1 MSPSDR
7 TFTSQ
12 ATGLTYP
19 LDWVLSLADGSH
31 LGISSIWA
39 DQEMHTA
46 NGTLPTYEGYIT
58 VRGAYRGSPIV
69 SGYGIVEMTL
79 PGTL

>member
-1 MSPSDR
+1 MLLSLSER

-19 LDWVLSLADGSH
+19 LDWVLSLADVTH
-31 LGISSIWA
+31 LANFEVGT
-39 DQEMHTA
+39 DQELHAA

-58 VRGAYRGSPIV
+58 V
-69 SGYGIVEMTL
+69 T
-79 PGTL
+79 GTYEVLRLFLDIELFR